1 MALSVMINLDD
12 LLFAAYNIGVAS
24 NGTEPSLTKAELRAK
39 LLANVPLVGCTEPKI
54 KTASEEK
61 PSPKPKAEKKPRETK
76 PKAEKPVVELCSARA
91 FYEKEHVEDG
101 KLKKMTEDDEAN
113 EFGGRCK
120 FKQSGE
126 STFCKHHAE
135 KQPHGVWGGEYA
147 GKLKSLIEKAKAPV
161 AEPSAAE
168 DKPKAAEDKPKT
180 KAVKK
185 IVKKA
190 AAPAEDNEAPKT
202 PTKPKNKTKT
212 VKPNAPKRP
221 AEEDEESDVDEDAE
235 DEYLDGKVLETAGIE
250 YEWIEIDD
258 ISYTIDA
265 NGNVYDPETEE
276 KVGQYNTKAKKWIS
290 GGPATE

>member
-12 LLFAAYNIGVAS
+12 LLFAAYNLGFTS
-24 NGTEPSLTKAELRAK
+24 DGTEPSLTKAELRAK
-39 LLANVPLVGCTEPKI
+39 LLANVPLIGSTEPKV
-54 KTASEEK
+54 KTAAET
-61 PSPKPKAEKKPRETK
+61 KPKAEKKPREFK
-76 PKAEKPVVELCSARA
+76 PKAEKPVAEFCCARA
-91 FYEKEHVEDG
+91 FYEKEHVEEG

-147 GKLKSLIEKAKAPV
+147 GKLKSLIEKANAP
-161 AEPSAAE
+161 ATAAAE
-168 DKPKAAEDKPKT
+168 DKPKA

-190 AAPAEDNEAPKT
+190 ATPAEDNEEPKT

-235 DEYLDGKVLETAGIE
+235 DEYLDSKVLETAGIE

-265 NGNVYDPETEE
+265 NGNVYDPESEE
-276 KVGQYNTKAKKWIS
+276 KVGEYNTKTKMWIS
-290 GGPATE
+290 GGPASE

>member
-1 MALSVMINLDD
+1 MINLDD
-12 LLFAAYNIGVAS
+12 LLFAAYNLGVTS
-24 NGTEPSLTKAELRAK
+24 NGTEPSLSKAELRAK
-39 LLANVPLVGCTEPKI
+39 LLANVPLVGCAEPKI
-54 KTASEEK
+54 KTAAEEK
-61 PSPKPKAEKKPRETK
+61 TKTKAEKKPREIK

-91 FYEKEHVEDG
+91 FYEKEHVEEG
-101 KLKKMTEDDEAN
+101 KLKKMSEDDEAN

-147 GKLKSLIEKAKAPV
+147 GKLKSLIEKANAPV
-161 AEPSAAE
+161 AEPAE
-168 DKPKAAEDKPKT
+168 DKPKPKAA
-180 KAVKK
+180 KK

-190 AAPAEDNEAPKT
+190 AAPVEDTEAPKT

-212 VKPNAPKRP
+212 VKPKAPKRP
-221 AEEDEESDVDEDAE
+221 AEDEESDVEEDAE
-235 DEYLDGKVLETAGIE
+235 DEYLNGKVLETAGIE

-265 NGNVYDPETEE
+265 KGNVYDPESEE
-276 KVGQYNTKAKKWIS
+276 KVGQYDTKTKKWIS
-290 GGPATE
+290 GGPASE

>member
-1 MALSVMINLDD
+1 MINLDD
-12 LLFAAYNIGVAS
+12 LLFAAYNLGVTS
-24 NGTEPSLTKAELRAK
+24 NGTETSLTKAELRAK
-39 LLANVPLVGCTEPKI
+39 ILSNVPLIGSAEPKI
-54 KTASEEK
+54 KTASDATEIK
-61 PSPKPKAEKKPRETK
+61 TKTKAEKKPREIK
-76 PKAEKPVVELCSARA
+76 PKAEKPVAEFCCARA
-91 FYEKEHVEDG
+91 FYEKEHVEEG

-147 GKLKSLIEKAKAPV
+147 GKLKSLIEKANAPV
-161 AEPSAAE
+161 AEPKAAAAE
-168 DKPKAAEDKPKT
+168 DKPKAKAPKKIAK
-180 KAVKK
+180 KAV
-185 IVKKA
+185 A
-190 AAPAEDNEAPKT
+190 AAEDNEAPKT

-221 AEEDEESDVDEDAE
+221 AEDEESDVGEDAE

-265 NGNVYDPETEE
+265 NGNVYDPESEE
-276 KVGQYNTKAKKWIS
+276 KVGQYNTKTKKWIS
-290 GGPATE
+290 GGPASE

>member
-12 LLFAAYNIGVAS
+12 LLFAAYNLGFTS
-24 NGTEPSLTKAELRAK
+24 DGTEPSLTKAELRAK
-39 LLANVPLVGCTEPKI
+39 LLANVPLIGCAEPKI
-54 KTASEEK
+54 KTATET
-61 PSPKPKAEKKPRETK
+61 KPKAEKKPREIK
-76 PKAEKPVVELCSARA
+76 PKAEKPVVEFCCARA
-91 FYEKEHVEDG
+91 FYEKEHVEEG
-101 KLKKMTEDDEAN
+101 KLKKMSDDDAN

-147 GKLKSLIEKAKAPV
+147 GKLKSLIEKANAPV
-161 AEPSAAE
+161 ATAAE
-168 DKPKAAEDKPKT
+168 DKPKAAEDKPKA
-180 KAVKK
+180 KASKK
-185 IVKKA
+185 IVKKVA
-190 AAPAEDNEAPKT
+190 AATEDNEEPKT

-221 AEEDEESDVDEDAE
+221 SEDEESDVGEDAE

-276 KVGQYNTKAKKWIS
+276 KVGQYNTKTKKWIS
-290 GGPATE
+290 GGPA